1 MLLYIV
7 AQSQPRVIK
16 LYIMEVKLP
25 EIRKSEVLRYLGYNG
40 QDLGSALEEQLQ
52 RCIDAVASSARP
64 RLTYRIFDVRNSEIE
79 GLSLKGNEIRELLKS
94 SKQAIIM
101 AATLGA
107 EAEALLRRTE
117 VTDISDA
124 VIMDS
129 AQSVAIE
136 SVCDAFEA
144 KMRIFYR
151 EENLYLTDRYSP
163 GYGDLPLNSQK
174 LLMDVLQTEKRIG
187 LAATA
192 SNMMVPRK
200 SVTCIIGISDRAQ
213 KLQRSGCST
222 CMMAEK
228 CTYRKQGRVCNGQ
241 NDT

>member
-16 LYIMEVKLP
+16 LHDMEVKLP
-25 EIRKSEVLRYLGYNG
+25 EIRKTEVLRYLGYNG
-40 QDLGSALEEQLQ
+40 QELGSALEKQLQ
-52 RCIDAVASSARP
+52 HCISEVASTARP
-64 RLTYRIFDVRNSEIE
+64 RLTYRIFDVSNSEIE
-79 GLSLKGNEIRELLKS
+79 GLKLEGNDIKELLKT

-117 VTDISDA
+117 VSNMSDA
-124 VIMDS
+124 VITDS

-151 EENLYLTDRYSP
+151 EENLYLTDRFSP
-163 GYGDLPLNSQK
+163 GYGDLPLDSQR
-174 LLMDVLQTEKRIG
+174 LLMDALQTEKRIG
-187 LAATA
+187 LAVTP
-192 SNMMVPRK
+192 SGMMVPRK

-213 KLQRSGCST
+213 KLERSGCST

-241 NDT
+241 NHT